1 MALSLHSAFAI
12 LLLCHVR
19 HCRLSSRR
27 VCCFFRV
34 SKGSDALSLQHVQR
48 PTNTSCTPRLVMSLR
63 WYNRTRRCIRLFY
76 QQGNSFIQLMRDTLT
91 AMDAWMHLDGD
102 DDGDRNTAH
111 RTYLMANGRLS
122 DRRADQ

>member
-1 MALSLHSAFAI
+1 MALYIVSLGLCHFAPVPRAALSLEFAAP
-12 LLLCHVR
+12 LLLFSR
-19 HCRLSSRR
+19 EQRPPTHCRY
-27 VCCFFRV
+27 
-34 SKGSDALSLQHVQR
+34 
-48 PTNTSCTPRLVMSLR
+48 NTSNGQPTPRVHLVMSLR
-63 WYNRTRRCIRLFY
+63 WYNGTRRCIRLFY